1 MITITAI
8 ITIMITAGND
18 VNDNDDDNNN
28 NNATNALCATGC
40 SKETV
45 NCNFFLTDLKIT
57 KIGITEPFFIG
68 AHREV
73 LIF

>member
-1 MITITAI
+1 
-8 ITIMITAGND
+8 MITAGND

-45 NCNFFLTDLKIT
+45 NYNFFMTDLKIT
-57 KIGITEPFFIG
+57 KSDITEPFLKR
-68 AHREV
+68 AYREV